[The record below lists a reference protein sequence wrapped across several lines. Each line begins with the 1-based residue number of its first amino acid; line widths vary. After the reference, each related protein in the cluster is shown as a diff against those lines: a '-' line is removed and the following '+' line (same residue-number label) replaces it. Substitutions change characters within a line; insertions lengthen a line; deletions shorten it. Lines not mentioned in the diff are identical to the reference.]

1 MMAVPVK
8 IGDYVLATR
17 WPDGDPCDPFA
28 VGFVSK
34 IDEDHFDIVDAN
46 GGHIKNGLRRAEVI
60 TQDEGDALVA
70 MFSHI
75 SDLPGDSLWTH
86 LARLRG
92 QLIASS
98 VIVNNSRRNDS
109 DGHQKTN

>member
-1 MMAVPVK
+1 
-8 IGDYVLATR
+8 
-17 WPDGDPCDPFA
+17 
-28 VGFVSK
+28 VSK
-34 IDEDHFDIVDAN
+34 IDEDRFDIVDEN

-92 QLIASS
+92 QLIATDAAAFATAIEAFDALQALATEAGTEGES
-98 VIVNNSRRNDS
+98 
-109 DGHQKTN
+109 